1 MFEFKWDYRGMG
13 VSVSSQTLRILEMA
27 SIRITYRKTFAGE
40 IIFLSTLDTFL
51 LPFFLFHL
59 LTIRSVLFFLSREIK
74 RRDNHTWVKSF
85 NECLVPGFQAMS
97 YLCRDCSSD
106 AQLSGTV
113 GRTSP
118 VGVICLGST
127 LNPTLAST
135 SASNGNVKCVLHL
148 TAKRA
153 LVFLL
158 FSFLYSPFLP
168 I

>member
-1 MFEFKWDYRGMG
+1 MVWVW
-13 VSVSSQTLRILEMA
+13 VSQVKHCGFLRWRAFVSRIARHSQA
-27 SIRITYRKTFAGE
+27 KSFFYPP
-40 IIFLSTLDTFL
+40 LDIFL

-135 SASNGNVKCVLHL
+135 SASNGNVKCFTLNG
-148 TAKRA
+148 
-153 LVFLL
+153 
-158 FSFLYSPFLP
+158 
-168 I
+168 